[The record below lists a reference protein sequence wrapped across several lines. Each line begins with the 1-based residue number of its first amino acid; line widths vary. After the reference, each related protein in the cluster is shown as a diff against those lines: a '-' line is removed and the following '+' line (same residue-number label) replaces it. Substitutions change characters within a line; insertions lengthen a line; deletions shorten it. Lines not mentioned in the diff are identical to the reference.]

1 MLFGNPR
8 DSARYKQVISACAL
22 EPDIQVLPAGDMT
35 EIGEKV
41 IRNNNNNW
49 SQQKQ
54 QQLTTTKTTTVTAL
68 NLFFV

>member
-41 IRNNNNNW
+41 QNDLNRNNNSNNW
-49 SQQKQ
+49 
-54 QQLTTTKTTTVTAL
+54 
-68 NLFFV
+68 